1 MPPRSPP
8 VPDGA
13 ASRVRRSAGPL
24 ALAVLS
30 ALTIAAV
37 FWGWLVADPDIDV
50 FMLDA
55 GPVDRIAIGEVAAFE
70 EFDVYVVGLANGRVR
85 AVDGLVRANCCA
97 VRWLSDD
104 RRALSLNPLRR
115 PGAFADRCS
124 DAVWAITGDAVSG
137 TSDPLR
143 TFQVTFRRDEA
154 GVQHVQVEVIGRA
167 TPARSAGE

>member
-1 MPPRSPP
+1 VLVVVCS
-8 VPDGA
+8 
-13 ASRVRRSAGPL
+13 L
-24 ALAVLS
+24 A
-30 ALTIAAV
+30 IAAV

-55 GPVDRIAIGEVAAFE
+55 GPVDRLAIGEVAAFE
-70 EFDVYVVGLANGRVR
+70 QFDVYVVGLANGRVR
-85 AVDGLVRANCCA
+85 AIDGIVRANRCA
-97 VRWLSDD
+97 IRWLPDD
-104 RRALSLNPLRR
+104 QRALSLNPLGR

-124 DAVWAITGDAVSG
+124 DALWAITGDAVSG

-167 TPARSAGE
+167 TPAGSAGE

>member
-1 MPPRSPP
+1 MPPRSPLA
-8 VPDGA
+8 PDGV

-24 ALAVLS
+24 ALVVVC
-30 ALTIAAV
+30 ALAIGAV
-37 FWGWLVADPDIDV
+37 FWGWFVADPDIDV

-55 GPVDRIAIGEVAAFE
+55 GAVDRLAVGEVVAFE
-70 EFDVYVVGLANGRVR
+70 EFDVYVVGLADGRVR
-85 AVDGLVRANCCA
+85 AIDGIVRANRCA
-97 VRWLSDD
+97 VRWLPDD

-124 DAVWAITGDAVSG
+124 DAVWAITGDVVSG

-154 GVQHVQVEVIGRA
+154 GVEHVQVEVIGRA